1 MTLMTVLFS
10 DPLFI
15 LLIGVIIVVGG
26 IIVLQLHPF
35 LALILAA
42 FVVALLTAR
51 GVCRSICDCERI
63 VGGSRGGIVQKEHRR
78 ADCHGIW
85 QHLR

>member
-1 MTLMTVLFS
+1 MTLMTALFS

-42 FVVALLTAR
+42 FVVALLTPAASVEAFAIAK
-51 GVCRSICDCERI
+51 G
-63 VGGSRGGIVQKEHRR
+63 
-78 ADCHGIW
+78 
-85 QHLR
+85 